1 MGRQFKPP
9 YPRGLKGIN
18 NMSGI
23 VVAPSGEMNRI
34 KQFIGY
40 DPRTKKNHPLPQVSN
55 EGESGVS
62 KAPAGETGEKE
73 VQKGEE

>member
-1 MGRQFKPP
+1 MSP
-9 YPRGLKGIN
+9 YHSVGDKEWKGIN
-18 NMSGI
+18 NMGI

-40 DPRTKKNHPLPQVSN
+40 DPRTQKNHQVPQVSN
-55 EGESGVS
+55 ESESGVS
-62 KAPAGETGEKE
+62 KAPAGEGGEKE